1 MTEIVAR
8 RDPNRSPA
16 HPGELLRDDILPAL
30 GLSVQEAAGRLG
42 VSRQALHRVTAGT
55 AALTPEMAVRI
66 GKLTGR
72 GATLL
77 LRMQMAHD
85 LWLAERTVDV
95 SAITT
100 VEVAQRA

>member
-1 MTEIVAR
+1 MTEIVVR
-8 RDPNRSPA
+8 RDPSRPPT

-30 GLSVQEAAGRLG
+30 GLSVQDAAGRLG

-72 GATLL
+72 GGALL

-85 LWLAERTVDV
+85 LWQAERTVDV

-100 VEVAQRA
+100 VEIAQRA